1 MSGGAAA
8 VGTGAG
14 ARFVARHELCY
25 PGTGRGQ
32 ACGQRRGA
40 APRREAVAFSGEA
53 WGSLAGGRG
62 PARCRAGGGTRGE
75 GPRGGSASATVRVP
89 TELGPGAGRGL
100 GAGRAGGA
108 AARQTVDVESVGS
121 AAGRGVRGEGH
132 VVEDRGEVGPAT
144 GGGWAPGWAVL
155 RPRRHMGT
163 SCASV
168 RAERRAWGLG
178 PADTGN
184 VSPPWGGHRERRRGV
199 PGVPELVTLGEVGR
213 ASQVDSQVR
222 RGRRAGPWGGCVRG
236 MSGER

>member
-1 MSGGAAA
+1 MGVRPRSAPGQGR
-8 VGTGAG
+8 GSW
-14 ARFVARHELCY
+14 
-25 PGTGRGQ
+25 PGTSCVTRARGSGKPAGNGEGLRHGGRPWHFQ
-32 ACGQRRGA
+32 ERRGA
-40 APRREAVAFSGEA
+40 RWLV
-53 WGSLAGGRG
+53 AGGQR
-62 PARCRAGGGTRGE
+62 
-75 GPRGGSASATVRVP
+75 
-89 TELGPGAGRGL
+89 GAGRVGGL
-100 GAGRAGGA
+100 GGRVPGEGRHRRRCGFRPNWALVRAGAWVPEGPGA

-168 RAERRAWGLG
+168 RAERRAWGPG